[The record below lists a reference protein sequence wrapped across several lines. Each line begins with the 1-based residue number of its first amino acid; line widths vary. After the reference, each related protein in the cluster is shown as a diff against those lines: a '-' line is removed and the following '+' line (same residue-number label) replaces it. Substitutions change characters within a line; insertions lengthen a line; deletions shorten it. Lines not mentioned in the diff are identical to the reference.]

1 MVAQALACDRGL
13 QSLWASETEASL
25 MVALRMGYGP
35 NYSELFRLQKGAF
48 YDTILMFEP
57 GLNRQ
62 FSIGGVCMRFV
73 CALAGAVAMLVGV
86 LLAQSDADY
95 QGWMKTVA
103 ATNGSLQK
111 NLAAKD
117 AAAVSADATK
127 LQDTF
132 KQVGAFWQQRGASDA
147 VNLAKQ
153 AQDAA
158 AAVSK
163 DAAAGNL
170 DQAAADA
177 KNIAAT
183 CGQCHMAHRE
193 KGDSGFKIK

>member
-1 MVAQALACDRGL
+1 
-13 QSLWASETEASL
+13 
-25 MVALRMGYGP
+25 
-35 NYSELFRLQKGAF
+35 
-48 YDTILMFEP
+48 
-57 GLNRQ
+57 
-62 FSIGGVCMRFV
+62 MRFV
-73 CALAGAVAMLVGV
+73 CALAGVVAMFVGV

-103 ATNGSLQK
+103 ATNGSMQK

-127 LQDTF
+127 LEATF
-132 KQVGAFWQQRGASDA
+132 KQVGGFWQARGTTDA

-158 AAVSK
+158 AAVSR
-163 DAAAGNL
+163 DASSGNL

-177 KNIAAT
+177 KSLGAT

>member
-1 MVAQALACDRGL
+1 
-13 QSLWASETEASL
+13 
-25 MVALRMGYGP
+25 
-35 NYSELFRLQKGAF
+35 
-48 YDTILMFEP
+48 
-57 GLNRQ
+57 
-62 FSIGGVCMRFV
+62 MRFV
-73 CALAGAVAMLVGV
+73 YALTIAVALLVGV

-111 NLAAKD
+111 NIAAKD

-127 LQDTF
+127 LGDTF
-132 KQVGAFWQQRGASDA
+132 KQVGGFWQKRGGAPDA
-147 VNLAKQ
+147 VGFAKA

-158 AAVSK
+158 AAVSR
-163 DAAAGNL
+163 DAAASNW

-177 KNIAAT
+177 KTIAAQ

>member
-1 MVAQALACDRGL
+1 L
-13 QSLWASETEASL
+13 QTGE
-25 MVALRMGYGP
+25 
-35 NYSELFRLQKGAF
+35 F
-48 YDTILMFEP
+48 YDTILMFET
-57 GLNRQ
+57 GLDRQ
-62 FSIGGVCMRFV
+62 LSRGGICMRFV
-73 CALAGAVAMLVGV
+73 CALAGVFAMLVGV

-103 ATNGSLQK
+103 ATNGSMQK

-132 KQVGAFWQQRGASDA
+132 KQVGAFWQQRGAADA
-147 VNLAKQ
+147 VNFAKQ

-158 AAVSK
+158 ASVSR
-163 DAAAGNL
+163 DAAASNW

-177 KNIAAT
+177 KTVAAQ

>member
-1 MVAQALACDRGL
+1 
-13 QSLWASETEASL
+13 
-25 MVALRMGYGP
+25 MVALRTVYGP
-35 NYSELFRLQKGAF
+35 NYSELFRLQKRAF

-57 GLNRQ
+57 GWNRQ
-62 FSIGGVCMRFV
+62 LSIGGVCMRFV
-73 CALAGAVAMLVGV
+73 CALAGALALLVGV

-103 ATNGSLQK
+103 ATNGSMNK
-111 NLAAKD
+111 NIAAKD
-117 AAAVSADATK
+117 SAGASADAMK
-127 LQDTF
+127 LADTF
-132 KQVGAFWQQRGASDA
+132 KEVGGFWQKRGGAPDA
-147 VNLAKQ
+147 VNFAKA

-163 DAAAGNL
+163 DAAANNW

-177 KNIAAT
+177 KTVAAQ